1 MSRKECKHGRT
12 CCHEICPLEDIV
24 LIGIECSGYEDS
36 GYRRSILTYQEARER
51 MDRKLLKLKELESI
65 KVTFENGKELSKKIY
80 QVKKSI
86 RHLQRNSCFRISF

>member
-1 MSRKECKHGRT
+1 
-12 CCHEICPLEDIV
+12 
-24 LIGIECSGYEDS
+24 
-36 GYRRSILTYQEARER
+36 

-86 RHLQRNSCFRISF
+86 RHFTTNLLQNRII